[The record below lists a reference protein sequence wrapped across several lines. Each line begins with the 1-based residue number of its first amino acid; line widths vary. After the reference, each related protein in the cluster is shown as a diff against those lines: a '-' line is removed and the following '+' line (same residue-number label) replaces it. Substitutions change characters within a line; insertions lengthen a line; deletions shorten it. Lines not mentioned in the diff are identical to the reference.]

1 MSAALAERVRDALR
15 GVVDPE
21 MPVVSVVDLGLVE
34 AVEADADGRVRVVLL
49 PTFSGCPA
57 LGLIRADAAAAVA
70 AVPGVSEV
78 AVDFAYDPPWTPER
92 VTEAGRRA
100 LAGLGVAVRATPAS
114 PTRCPRCG
122 AAAPERSAFGPTRC
136 RAVAYC
142 DACREPFEVMRPL
155 SLSVR

>member
-1 MSAALAERVRDALR
+1 MSAVLAERVRAALR
-15 GVVDPE
+15 DVVDPE

-57 LGLIRADAAAAVA
+57 LGLIRADAAAAVT
-70 AVPGVSEV
+70 AVPGVSE
-78 AVDFAYDPPWTPER
+78 ATVDFAYDPPWTPER
-92 VTEAGRRA
+92 ITEAGREA
-100 LAGLGVAVRATPAS
+100 LAGLGVAVRPTPEA

-122 AAAPERSAFGPTRC
+122 AVADERSPFGPTRC

-142 DACREPFEVMRPL
+142 ARCREPFEVMRPL